1 MAEKNKLKNNN
12 EEMLLTNIFFNIN
25 KFKQLYSLTYLE
37 SIPALKDDLKKV
49 IEKRF
54 SYKDKMKQQILYFD
68 KINNILSED
77 LVKIFKNIELKKK
90 LQQKES
96 VVDIHNAKKSFIYSM
111 LREQPDFTEFFGK
124 EQKKQSIKK
133 IDTKI
138 STAQEFRR
146 YLKNMG
152 ILNDYES
159 SRIDV
164 HFNKNKNEDI
174 PKYFEIL
181 YNEKILFKSKPKK
194 NINQINNKDVY
205 FQIQNYFHLK

>member
-1 MAEKNKLKNNN
+1 MTEKNNLKNSN

-37 SIPALKDDLKKV
+37 SVPALKDDLKKV
-49 IEKRF
+49 LQKR
-54 SYKDKMKQQILYFD
+54 STYQEKMKQQILYFE

-90 LQQKES
+90 LQQKDTS
-96 VVDIHNAKKSFIYSM
+96 VDIHNAKKSFIYSM

-124 EQKKQSIKK
+124 EQKKQLTKK
-133 IDTKI
+133 SDKKI

-164 HFNKNKNEDI
+164 QFNNNKNNDV
-174 PKYFEIL
+174 PKYFEVL
-181 YNEKILFKSKPKK
+181 YKEKILFKSKPKK
-194 NINQINNKDVY
+194 SINQINNKDVY
-205 FQIQNYFHLK
+205 YQIQNYFHLK

>member
-1 MAEKNKLKNNN
+1 VTEKNKLKNSN
-12 EEMLLTNIFFNIN
+12 EEMLLTNIFYNIN

-37 SIPALKDDLKKV
+37 SVPALKDDLKKV
-49 IEKRF
+49 LEKRLT
-54 SYKDKMKQQILYFD
+54 YKDKMKQQILYFD

-90 LQQKES
+90 LQQKDNS
-96 VVDIHNAKKSFIYSM
+96 VDVHNAKKSFIYSM

-124 EQKKQSIKK
+124 EQRKQSIKK
-133 IDTKI
+133 SEKKI

-159 SRIDV
+159 SRIDMQ
-164 HFNKNKNEDI
+164 FNSNEEKEM

-181 YNEKILFKSKPKK
+181 HREKILFKPKPKK
-194 NINQINNKDVY
+194 SINQINNKDVY
-205 FQIQNYFHLK
+205 YQIQNYFHLK